1 MKITYS
7 AWLKDAVGLDEE
19 VVALP
24 DDVKNV
30 GMLLDWLGSRGQ
42 THERAFEFIE
52 VVKVAINQVYVGN
65 DHVVSDDDEVVLFPP
80 IAGG

>member
-7 AWLKDAVGLDEE
+7 AWLKDAVGIDEE
-19 VVALP
+19 VIILP

-30 GMLLDWLGSRGQ
+30 GMLLNWLGNRGQ
-42 THERAFEFIE
+42 AHEQAFEFIE
-52 VVKVAINQVYVGN
+52 VVKVAVNQEYVEN
-65 DHVVSDDDEVVLFPP
+65 DHVVGDDDEVVLFPP